1 METYT
6 LSNVNNITGGNF
18 LYDTRN
24 SNPVLYDN
32 VDGWERGEMGW
43 EGVKREE
50 TYVYLWLF

>member
-18 LYDTRN
+18 LYDTRS

-43 EGVKREE
+43 EGVKREG